1 LFLFRQNHADILS
14 LLVESGAMTSQE
26 GWMKIGDDS
35 MFGSPLL
42 LALWFQKKFGSS
54 EVSEKIFQIIY
65 HNYEKQYSSIFPK
78 GILILRFYWPFF
90 LNGFQKN
97 FFFLVGIGAN
107 ILEKMI
113 IQKIDRN
120 NIFGITKCEEKNCN

>member
-42 LALWFQKKFGSS
+42 LAIWFQRKIGES
-54 EVSEKIFQIIY
+54 EISDKIFQIIF
-65 HNYEKQYSSIFPK
+65 NDYEKQHSAMLSK
-78 GILILRFYWPFF
+78 GYF
-90 LNGFQKN
+90 LN
-97 FFFLVGIGAN
+97 
-107 ILEKMI
+107 
-113 IQKIDRN
+113 
-120 NIFGITKCEEKNCN
+120 